1 MTHDNTTLLR
11 DLARAKAAFQQ
22 RTVEAIMCDG
32 AHTSGDQEPIK
43 KHSDSE
49 EKA

>member
-22 RTVEAIMCDG
+22 RTIEAIMCDG
-32 AHTSGDQEPIK
+32 AQTLADQEPIK
-43 KHSDSE
+43 NASAKE
-49 EKA
+49 YKA

>member
-22 RTVEAIMCDG
+22 RTVEAIITEGRDKPAPVLRQPDMLEG
-32 AHTSGDQEPIK
+32 L
-43 KHSDSE
+43 
-49 EKA
+49 